1 MCCAVM
7 PGEFLEGI
15 GAGNGANMEVMIQ
28 HGNQDLF
35 KHVQRA
41 VIGVK
46 TEFGLFSESFLGLSR
61 LNFVDPQSFLLATK
75 ADSQELSFFFC
86 PGRCQVPNRA
96 LPCRPMQIN

>member
-1 MCCAVM
+1 M

-15 GAGNGANMEVMIQ
+15 GAGNGANMEVQ

-35 KHVQRA
+35 KH

-61 LNFVDPQSFLLATK
+61 LNFVDPTKFFVGDEK
-75 ADSQELSFFFC
+75 ADSQELSFFF
-86 PGRCQVPNRA
+86 GVP
-96 LPCRPMQIN
+96 

>member
-15 GAGNGANMEVMIQ
+15 GAGNGANMEVIIQ

-41 VIGVK
+41 
-46 TEFGLFSESFLGLSR
+46 L
-61 LNFVDPQSFLLATK
+61 
-75 ADSQELSFFFC
+75 
-86 PGRCQVPNRA
+86 
-96 LPCRPMQIN
+96 